1 MYKIKVIYSTGNS
14 FDSYDEEE
22 ILEIEWESLDMA
34 KRNLLHIQSHY
45 NMYNK
50 ISSYLKPN
58 DPKLN
63 PYRDCIW
70 FNIDSYAHTMKFEL
84 DNGKLFQMLLP
95 WIGYF
100 ANLYSAEIIFD
111 NNLIINNYLFI
122 YLNRKIRI
130 ILEKITFL
138 KCIKINIYSFIIT
151 TSKFLFHIFQTHLK
165 FSLRRFVLFDK
176 TPLSF

>member
-1 MYKIKVIYSTGNS
+1 MFKIKVKYRTGNS

-58 DPKLN
+58 DPQLN

-111 NNLIINNYLFI
+111 DNNL
-122 YLNRKIRI
+122 KI
-130 ILEKITFL
+130 EF
-138 KCIKINIYSFIIT
+138 
-151 TSKFLFHIFQTHLK
+151 
-165 FSLRRFVLFDK
+165 
-176 TPLSF
+176 